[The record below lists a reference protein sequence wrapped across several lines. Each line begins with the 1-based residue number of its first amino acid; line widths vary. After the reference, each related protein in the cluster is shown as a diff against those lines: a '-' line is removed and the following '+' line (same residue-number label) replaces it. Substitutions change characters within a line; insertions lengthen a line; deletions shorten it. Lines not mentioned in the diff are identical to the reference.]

1 MSETLAYY
9 VGMKRLMLYN
19 YFAIFEIIEEKMV
32 QIEGIEKIEANIL
45 NYEFFNIYSINEQFY
60 SGAERENDE

>member
-1 MSETLAYY
+1 MYVSELLAYY

-19 YFAIFEIIEEKMV
+19 YFAIYEIIEEKMV

-45 NYEFFNIYSINEQFY
+45 NYEFFSIYTI
-60 SGAERENDE
+60 